1 MRSLKRVPWLIC
13 WASVLAT
20 AALTSRGAEAPAG
33 KPPDWKVDHRY
44 APVWWQTSICLP
56 DDWQKTLVGKE
67 GTLLYDFPG
76 KYSGFKTRIAVG
88 YALGG
93 QAFLPVRPEDKWLRQ
108 ELASPRVPIVRTIK
122 QLAKVEI
129 VEEAFA
135 VGVDMDPAIKATFEQ
150 DEKAASGKAPVV
162 ERVDQ
167 GGTNQ
172 NWASPKTPCEPAFRN
187 IAVAMGDSVRY
198 RIRAAAGEKYTV
210 VPGLCEGWHPKPGQ
224 RILDLQIEGKTRKT
238 VDMVAEHGRNV
249 PVLFP
254 LEARDE
260 NGDGWIDVVIKPAT
274 GSPDQNTI
282 LNVLWVFRGDAPPVA
297 GLLAGKSSRPALAHV
312 SCGSEK
318 QPPGPPRLDLI
329 QVQLRNTGDA
339 EVSVT
344 PVITID
350 SEFPVSVEAAR
361 RRVEIGG
368 ATCFTAT
375 EPFEAVPQDKQK
387 TVLRIA
393 PVKLAPGSGRVLGIG
408 TLRGVPTPEDSQL
421 DLRAVSWVDRT
432 RRVVEEY
439 WNKVDLPYGRFEIPD
454 PGIQA
459 TLESSI
465 RNIYQAREIKNG
477 LPAFQVGP
485 TCYRGL
491 WVVDGSFLM
500 EAVAMLGRTDEARNG
515 IRYLLSFQRPD
526 GAIMLIDGHLKETGI
541 ALWAVTRHARLTND
555 TKWLAEV
562 WPQVEKGFAYIR
574 TLRQKAS
581 PDRTALVYGLLPEG
595 FSDGGLGGINP
606 EYTNVYWTLAGL
618 KAAVDAARWLG
629 NNQQAQAWQAEYDDF
644 YAAFRRAVERDART
658 DSHGN
663 RYVPINMRKDAKI
676 SPQKAQWAF
685 LHAVFPGK
693 VFAADDPLVLGNMAM
708 LRAVEAEGLVRDTG
722 WVGNGVWNYFGSF
735 YAHGWLWMGQGQK
748 AARTLYDFANHASPL
763 LCWREEQMPRGEGDA
778 VCGDMPHNWASA
790 EFIRLVRDLLVLE
803 RGDELHLFE
812 GLPRAWVQPGKAVRV
827 NGVLTEFGPISLE
840 LRVAADGSKATL
852 TLDPPSRNPA
862 KRIVVHLD
870 GWSGSRGTM
879 ELPPTARASRGIP
892 LGKGDRRET
901 GEERAPNAA

>member
-1 MRSLKRVPWLIC
+1 MKPPKTVCWTAWLVILVAAAPL
-13 WASVLAT
+13 ASP
-20 AALTSRGAEAPAG
+20 AAEDPAG
-33 KPPDWKVDHRY
+33 KSPDWKVDHRY

-76 KYSGFKTRIAVG
+76 KYSGFKTRIGVD
-88 YALGG
+88 YASGG
-93 QAFLPVRPEDKWLRQ
+93 QAFLPVNGSGGQAFLPVAPEAKWLRQ
-108 ELASPRVPIVRTIK
+108 ELVSPRVPIVRTVK
-122 QLAKVEI
+122 QLGKVEI

-135 VGVDMDPAIKATFEQ
+135 VGVDMDPELKRLFDQ
-150 DEKAASGKAPVV
+150 DETAAKAKPPVV
-162 ERVDQ
+162 ERVDG

-172 NWASPKTPCEPAFRN
+172 NWANPKTPCDPAFRN
-187 IAVAMGDSVRY
+187 IAVAMGGSVHY

-210 VPGLCEGWHPKPGQ
+210 VLGLCEGWHAKPDQ
-224 RILDLQIEGKTRKT
+224 RILDLRIEGKTRRT

-254 LEARDE
+254 FEARDE
-260 NGDGWIDVVIKPAT
+260 DGDGWIDVTIAAAG

-282 LNVLWVFRGDAPPVA
+282 LNVLWVFQGEAPPVA
-297 GLLAGKSSRPALAHV
+297 ELLTGKSSRPALAHV

-318 QPPGPPRLDLI
+318 QRPGPPRFDLI
-329 QVQLRNTGDA
+329 RVQLRNTGDA
-339 EVSVT
+339 EVSVA
-344 PVITID
+344 PVVTID
-350 SEFPVSVEAAR
+350 SEYPVNADAAN

-368 ATCFTAT
+368 ATYLTAT
-375 EPFEAVPQDKQK
+375 TGFEVASQDKQHV
-387 TVLRIA
+387 VLRLA
-393 PVKLAPGSGRVLGIG
+393 PVKVQPGATHVVGIG
-408 TLRGVPTPEDSQL
+408 ALRGVAAPEDNRLNPRTDSWA
-421 DLRAVSWVDRT
+421 DRA
-432 RRVVEEY
+432 RRLAEQY
-439 WNKVDLPYGRFEIPD
+439 WNKLDLPYGRFEIPD

-459 TLESSI
+459 TLDSSI

-555 TKWLAEV
+555 PKWLAEV

-581 PDRTALVYGLLPEG
+581 ADPKSLVYGLLPEG
-595 FSDGGLGGINP
+595 FSDGGLGGVNP
-606 EYTNVYWTLAGL
+606 EYTNVYWTLAGM
-618 KAAVDAARWLG
+618 KAAVDGARWLG
-629 NNQQAQAWQAEYDDF
+629 KNQQAQAWQQEYDDF
-644 YAAFRRAVERDART
+644 YAAFRRAAERDART
-658 DSHGN
+658 DPHGN
-663 RYVPINMRKDAKI
+663 RYVPISMRKDARL

-693 VFAADDPLVLGNMAM
+693 VFAADDPLVVGNMAM

-722 WVGNGVWNYFGSF
+722 WVSNGVWNYFASF
-735 YAHGWLWMGQGQK
+735 YAHGWLWTGDGQK

-790 EFIRLVRDLLVLE
+790 EFIRLVRDLLALE
-803 RGDELHLFE
+803 RGDELHLLE

-827 NGVLTEFGPISLE
+827 SGVLTEFGLISLE
-840 LRVAADGSKATL
+840 LRIAADGSKATL

-870 GWSGSRGTM
+870 GWSGSRGRI
-879 ELPPTARASRGIP
+879 ELPATKRVVREIP
-892 LGKGDRRET
+892 LKK
-901 GEERAPNAA
+901 PN